1 MVLSTGLLQTI
12 RASGNFGTMII
23 VVKRTIVKHG
33 FEFVRHVVPKVIRPL
48 HSLWN
53 EVIGFLFLSLAFIG
67 AMSGYRIYR
76 RFDGSPETFFRLILV
91 ACFVL
96 IMSYY
101 AISSFLPALTISPS

>member
-1 MVLSTGLLQTI
+1 M
-12 RASGNFGTMII
+12 NI

-33 FEFVRHVVPKVIRPL
+33 VEFVRHVVPKVIRPL

-76 RFDGSPETFFRLILV
+76 HFDGSPETFFRLILV

-101 AISSFLPALTISPS
+101 GVSSFLRARKISRS